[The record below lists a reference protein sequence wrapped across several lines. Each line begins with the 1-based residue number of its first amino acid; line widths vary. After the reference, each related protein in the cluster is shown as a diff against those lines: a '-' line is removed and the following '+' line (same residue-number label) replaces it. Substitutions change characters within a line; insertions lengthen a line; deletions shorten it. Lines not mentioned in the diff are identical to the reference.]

1 MKVARTKKR
10 TCLSKIGRTF
20 TRGPADEWSWPKM
33 FGKRC
38 ATLFNCII
46 CVHILLV
53 SIWCTVESECI
64 QCTAQHHRDVMQ
76 RVDYVSF
83 SPFNPWYI
91 VDIFKGCYAIARRCE
106 RTAIIITTTSIVLN
120 CVSARILCPRGDKI
134 IRNYDVIWFAT
145 DTLYYIVRLVFEK
158 RKKNSNLSFSALQ
171 CTAPAGGTI

>member
-1 MKVARTKKR
+1 M
-10 TCLSKIGRTF
+10 
-20 TRGPADEWSWPKM
+20 
-33 FGKRC
+33 
-38 ATLFNCII
+38 
-46 CVHILLV
+46 
-53 SIWCTVESECI
+53 ESECI

-145 DTLYYIVRLVFEK
+145 DTLYYIIRLGFEK
-158 RKKNSNLSFSALQ
+158 RKKKLESIIF
-171 CTAPAGGTI
+171 CTAVHCTGRGNDLNCRCRNHIILFGRLITTRAHAIILWRVEKNRWSATVE